1 MLRELLQEIYSELKG
16 FENVPDLLFVYNFM
30 YNSNSLNIRNEC
42 MHGRDYLSGE
52 RLKFAFKMTLL
63 AIYMVIFRIKI
74 IEEHQEDNDI

>member
-1 MLRELLQEIYSELKG
+1 
-16 FENVPDLLFVYNFM
+16 M

-42 MHGRDYLSGE
+42 MHGRDYLSGK

-74 IEEHQEDNDI
+74 IEEYKEDNGV